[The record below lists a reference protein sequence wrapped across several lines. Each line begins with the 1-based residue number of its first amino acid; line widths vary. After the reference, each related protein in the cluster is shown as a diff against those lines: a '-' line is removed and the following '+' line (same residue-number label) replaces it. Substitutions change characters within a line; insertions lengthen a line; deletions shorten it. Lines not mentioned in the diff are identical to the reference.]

1 MPSREEPRR
10 AEDRARKRH
19 ELSSGMTRRVRRPS
33 SWGTGI
39 SGRSDSRVV
48 LGLRERER
56 GLLGSDEVGVWEV
69 LDGTAAGVG
78 VSRGTIVS
86 CSPFRLTP
94 RLSRGMSESRDV
106 LPRGLG
112 GKPYLRS
119 KEDTED
125 AVAISRF
132 RSPHVDVEGMVI
144 VDCPDGPRIRRRIF
158 DILINVNAIE
168 SDCPSMALFIGMRTV
183 R

>member
-39 SGRSDSRVV
+39 SGRSDSRVG

-56 GLLGSDEVGVWEV
+56 GLLGSDEDGVWEALDT
-69 LDGTAAGVG
+69 LDGAAATSG
-78 VSRGTIVS
+78 VSRGTMVS
-86 CSPFRLTP
+86 CSPLRLTP

-119 KEDTED
+119 KEETED
-125 AVAISRF
+125 TVAISRF

-158 DILINVNAIE
+158 DILINVDAIE
-168 SDCPSMALFIGMRTV
+168 SD
-183 R
+183 